1 MRRASLDPLVV
12 GRVVG
17 DVLDIFVPTA
27 ELAVRYTAQKISI
40 NGGKVKPSSA
50 AERPNVRIT
59 GSPNNYYTLVMV
71 DPDAPSPS
79 EPTFREWLHWL
90 VIDIPEGSDASEG
103 KELMAYMGPQP
114 PIGIHRHIFAAFR
127 QAGLMETVKGKPAER
142 VLFSTRQFASE
153 NQLGLPVAALYFN
166 SQKQPA
172 GIKRR

>member
-17 DVLDIFVPTA
+17 DVLDIFIPTA
-27 ELAVRYTAQKISI
+27 EMVVRYGGKKISI

-50 AERPNVRIT
+50 AERPKLCIT

-79 EPTFREWLHWL
+79 EPSFREWLQWL
-90 VIDIPEGSDASEG
+90 VIDIPEGCDASEG
-103 KELMAYMGPQP
+103 KELMEYMGPQP
-114 PIGIHRHIFAAFR
+114 PIGIHRHVFAAFR
-127 QAGLMETVKGKPAER
+127 QQGLMETVKGRPVER
-142 VLFSTRQFASE
+142 GLFNTRHFATE

-166 SQKQPA
+166 SQKQPL
-172 GIKRR
+172 GNKKR